1 MTADLEQVVAIMA
14 GVVPTTHLPASAL
27 AAGLLLVDALVLAK
41 AAPSNSAARRLIEQ
55 GGVTINNQR
64 ILFTDQRVTSEHVQR
79 GRYLVL
85 GVGKRHRYLVLLD
98 NGEDSQR

>member
-1 MTADLEQVVAIMA
+1 MTADLEQVITIMA
-14 GVVPTTHLPASAL
+14 GAVPTTNVAASAL
-27 AAGLLLVDALVLAK
+27 AAGLSLVDALIMTK
-41 AAPSNSAARRLIEQ
+41 AASSKSAARRLIEQ

-64 ILFTDQRVTSEHVQR
+64 VLFTDQRVTSAHVRQ

-98 NGEDSQR
+98 NGEESQP

>member
-1 MTADLEQVVAIMA
+1 MTADLEMVIAIMA
-14 GVVPTTHLPASAL
+14 GAVPTTHLPTSAL
-27 AAGLLLVDALVLAK
+27 AAGLPLVDVLVLAN
-41 AAPSNSAARRLIEQ
+41 AASSKSAARRLIEE

-64 ILFTDQRVTSEHVQR
+64 ILFTDQRVASEHVQQ

-98 NGEDSQR
+98 NGEDSQP